1 MTDYASPS
9 KDAYEPPKLFSV
21 PPANSST
28 PKGHGALN
36 VMYDAIQKAQEVNN
50 FTVDLLI
57 ICGDFQ
63 AVRNLTDLQMMSCPA
78 KYRELGDFHEYYS
91 GKRTAPIL
99 TLFIGGNHEA
109 SSHNAELYSA
119 TSLYQNTA
127 TLLGLDLKCVP

>member
-1 MTDYASPS
+1 MTDYALPS
-9 KDAYEPPKLFSV
+9 KDAYDLSLPELFG
-21 PPANSST
+21 ACRRLT
-28 PKGHGALN
+28 PLQLKGHGALN

-63 AVRNLTDLQMMSCPA
+63 AVRNLTDLQAMSCPA

-91 GKRTAPIL
+91 GERTAPVL

-109 SSHNAELYSA
+109 SSHNAELYMPRLRRNA
-119 TSLYQNTA
+119 RPTF
-127 TLLGLDLKCVP
+127 CWI